1 MSAISVRT
9 EKIGNIES
17 RYCWKIVFLPIPV
30 HQQLLPQWTS
40 KYCIAKNYNMKVYE
54 SLWSKVSLPCHGL
67 LGLSISKGDNSF
79 ICHCAASVEAWS
91 RRKKMLQRTSFG
103 GCWRQGWWQPPG
115 NWLGLVSLRSLPMS
129 ICLQESFSQQCN
141 SSWWFRIVI
150 SGAWEREKRFW
161 TNWQTL

>member
-1 MSAISVRT
+1 MSAIGVRT

-17 RYCWKIVFLPIPV
+17 RYCWKIVFFCQYQFTNNYSLSG
-30 HQQLLPQWTS
+30 LLNTALQRTTIWKS
-40 KYCIAKNYNMKVYE
+40 ID
-54 SLWSKVSLPCHGL
+54 LWSKVSLPCHGL

-103 GCWRQGWWQPPG
+103 GWRQGWWQPPG
-115 NWLGLVSLRSLPMS
+115 NWLGPVSLRSLPMS

-161 TNWQTL
+161 TNW